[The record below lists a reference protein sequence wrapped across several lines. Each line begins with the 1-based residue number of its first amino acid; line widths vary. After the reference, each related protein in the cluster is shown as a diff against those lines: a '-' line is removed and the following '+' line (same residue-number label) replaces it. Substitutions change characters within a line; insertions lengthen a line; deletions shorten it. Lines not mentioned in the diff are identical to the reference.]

1 LGIDHV
7 AYPPSRH
14 SKYLRE
20 GKDMRDT
27 IILVF
32 LSTREAVATVIIEE
46 FVIGLIGYEPCVV

>member
-7 AYPPSRH
+7 AYSPSRH

-20 GKDMRDT
+20 GKDVRDT

-32 LSTREAVATVIIEE
+32 LSTREAVAAVIIEE
-46 FVIGLIGYEPCVV
+46 LVVGLVDYEPCVV